1 MPELEIL
8 KKLIK
13 EANVRKDVL
22 ARLCNCTPAS
32 IQNYIQGRSI
42 PSGTKL
48 LSIREGLKNYKALI
62 NSIIEE

>member
-32 IQNYIQGRSI
+32 I
-42 PSGTKL
+42 
-48 LSIREGLKNYKALI
+48 
-62 NSIIEE
+62 